1 MIRLLSVIGLLAVL
15 CSFSYADDDKIEAKG
30 FTLYGFNR
38 TATLQC
44 VFTGED
50 ETKPIQWWREG
61 KELDLEKG
69 SDENEDRMKYTAD
82 KKNNTLTIIYVG
94 EDDLGEYECVFMM
107 ASGVNFTSTV
117 LLEAEP
123 RVLKFAKSKNLV
135 QGDPLQ
141 LDCHAYGHPEPT
153 IHWEKDG
160 VVINSTDDRVSFKDY
175 NGLENA
181 TLRIEDLDYPD
192 RAVYTCV
199 ATNEHGSGES
209 EILVRVKDKLAAL
222 WPFLGICVEVAI
234 LCIIIF
240 IYERRRAKQME
251 EEERREEADHLT
263 NSNDHK
269 ANDDVRQRKN

>member
-1 MIRLLSVIGLLAVL
+1 MIRLLSVIGLLAIF
-15 CSFSYADDDKIEAKG
+15 CSISYADESDQIESKG
-30 FTLYGFNR
+30 YTLYGFNR

-44 VFTGED
+44 IFTGDD
-50 ETKPIQWWREG
+50 ETQPIQWWRNG
-61 KELDLEKG
+61 AQLNIEKP
-69 SDENEDRMKYTAD
+69 SDENEDRMKYTVS
-82 KKNNTLTIIYVG
+82 KENNTLTVIYVG
-94 EDDLGEYECVFMM
+94 ADDLGEYQCVFKM
-107 ASGVNFTSTV
+107 SGGINFTATV
-117 LLEAEP
+117 LLEAQP
-123 RVLKFAKSKNLV
+123 RVHRFPKSKNLV

-141 LDCHAYGHPEPT
+141 LDCDAYGYPEPVIT
-153 IHWEKDG
+153 WLKDG
-160 VVINSTDDRVSFKDY
+160 VVINSTDDRVSFKTY
-175 NGLENA
+175 EGMENA

-199 ATNEHGSGES
+199 ATNEHGDGES

-240 IYERRRAKQME
+240 IYEKRRAKQME

-269 ANDDVRQRKN
+269 ANDDVRQRK